1 MMQESTIT
9 WFEKVETSKILK
21 WSTFIMAFLVVLSFL
36 NLFFLV
42 GQQKEYAQLI
52 NLSGKQRMLSQKIH
66 SSLYQMLYIPSQTNN
81 HEFETSLSQMKH
93 DYLFLKKAL
102 DRLEINQKNIYTSGY
117 ETSSLRVI
125 YESKALLKYPI
136 DTKVIHEI
144 LDHREQILSEL
155 NLAVEQLQHKSDELS
170 QETINRGILLL
181 ILILVV
187 LGIISILI
195 FYPLLEQLKIKHQ
208 KILQLNSELEDT
220 VARRT
225 KRLKKMLDIVNQ
237 YVYSTHTDIN
247 GVITYTTDAFCELS
261 GYSRE
266 ELLGKTHSLIGH
278 PDNPSSVFAPLWTT
292 IMSGKTYH
300 GTVKNRHKD
309 GTDYWLESYI
319 VPDLDENGTIV
330 GFRAFR
336 QNITDKMQL
345 KELNEELEKRV
356 AERTV
361 EIERIAVTDA
371 LTGLFNRHRFNEELK
386 DALSIYKRYQSPI
399 ALAIFDID
407 HFKKV
412 NDTYGH
418 NVGDKVLS
426 TFAALLKQNMRQTD
440 KLARWGGEEFVILFM
455 NTELNGALLAA
466 ENLLDLI
473 RNHLFEEIGVVTC
486 SIGLAALTLFDTPES
501 FLQHADS
508 ALYLAKESGRNQV
521 QVFED
526 R

>member
-1 MMQESTIT
+1 MIQKLIML
-9 WFEKVETSKILK
+9 WFEKIEISKILK
-21 WSTFIMAFLVVLSFL
+21 WSTFIMAFLLVLSFL

-42 GQQKEYAQLI
+42 EQQKEYAQLI
-52 NLSGKQRMLSQKIH
+52 NLSGKQRMLSQKINF
-66 SSLYQMLYIPSQTNN
+66 SLYQMLYTPSQTNN
-81 HEFETSLSQMKH
+81 HEFETSLSQMKY

-155 NLAVEQLQHKSDELS
+155 NIAAEQLQHKSDELS

-208 KILQLNSELEDT
+208 KILQLNSELEDK

-237 YVYSTHTDIN
+237 YVYSTHTDVN

-292 IMSGKTYH
+292 IMSGKPYH

-345 KELNEELEKRV
+345 KKLNEELEKRV

-371 LTGLFNRHRFNEELK
+371 LTGLFNRHRFNQELT
-386 DALSIYKRYQSPI
+386 DALALYKRYQSPI
-399 ALAIFDID
+399 ALAID
-407 HFKKV
+407 HFKRV

-418 NVGDKVLS
+418 NAGDKVLS
-426 TFAALLKQNMRQTD
+426 TFAGLLQQNMRQTD

-455 NTELNGALLAA
+455 NTQINGALLAA
-466 ENLLDLI
+466 QNLLNVI
-473 RNHLFEEIGVVTC
+473 QNHIFEEVGVVTC
-486 SIGLAALTLFDTPES
+486 SIGLAALNPSDTAES

>member
-1 MMQESTIT
+1 MTRESTMT
-9 WFEKVETSKILK
+9 WFQKIEISKILK
-21 WSTFIMAFLVVLSFL
+21 WSTFIIAFLVVLSFL

-42 GQQKEYAQLI
+42 EQQKEYAQLI
-52 NLSGKQRMLSQKIH
+52 NLSGKQRMLSEKIH
-66 SSLYQMLYIPSQTNN
+66 SSLYQMQYNPSETNYRELETILYRMQ
-81 HEFETSLSQMKH
+81 H
-93 DYLFLKKAL
+93 DYLSLKKSL
-102 DRLEINQKNIYTSGY
+102 DKLKFEQKNIYTSGY

-278 PDNPSSVFAPLWTT
+278 PDNPSSVFAPLWET
-292 IMSGKTYH
+292 ILSGNPYQ
-300 GTVKNRHKD
+300 GIVKNRHKN
-309 GTDYWLESYI
+309 GTDFWLDTYI
-319 VPDLDENGTIV
+319 VPEFDEGKNII
-330 GFRAFR
+330 GFQAFR
-336 QNITDKMQL
+336 QNITDKMIL

-371 LTGLFNRHRFNEELK
+371 LTGLFNRHRFNEELT
-386 DALSIYKRYQSPI
+386 DALALYKRYQSPI

-407 HFKKV
+407 YFKRV

-426 TFAALLKQNMRQTD
+426 TFARLLKKNMRQTD

-455 NTELNGALLAA
+455 NTEINGALLAVQ
-466 ENLLDLI
+466 NLLNII
-473 RNHLFEEIGVVTC
+473 RNHLFEEVGVVTC
-486 SIGLAALTLFDTPES
+486 SIGLAALTPSDTPES